1 MFAKQKSIMKT
12 YVEMV
17 VLLKTLHLIFKSS
30 VFFRMEQQK
39 QVWNWKM
46 IKRSKPLASQKLMN
60 RNSRITA
67 WNMVLSKILVQCRI
81 STTKILWAFSR
92 SMTLGIKWYSTA
104 NRIVKYRVLMTRN
117 KMLCKTNSVALLL
130 QAMHLMLTTRKL
142 FPNHHSLHK
151 KKSRRKKFSLTVK
164 WMLRSERVRSS
175 EMEAKALRRQIYA
188 WKD

>member
-39 QVWNWKM
+39 QVWNSKM

-67 WNMVLSKILVQCRI
+67 
-81 STTKILWAFSR
+81 
-92 SMTLGIKWYSTA
+92 
-104 NRIVKYRVLMTRN
+104 
-117 KMLCKTNSVALLL
+117 
-130 QAMHLMLTTRKL
+130 
-142 FPNHHSLHK
+142 
-151 KKSRRKKFSLTVK
+151 
-164 WMLRSERVRSS
+164 
-175 EMEAKALRRQIYA
+175 
-188 WKD
+188 